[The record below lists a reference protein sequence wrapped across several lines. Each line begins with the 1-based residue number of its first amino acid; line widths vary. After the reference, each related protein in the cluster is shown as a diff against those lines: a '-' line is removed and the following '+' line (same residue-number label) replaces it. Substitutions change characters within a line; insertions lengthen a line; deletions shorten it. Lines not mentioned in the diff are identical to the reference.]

1 MMLQKTLKFY
11 LERIRWP
18 QLDKRRN
25 KAAKDSSSAKLS
37 SPTVSTARIA
47 AAAVSAHTSPPPSGA
62 AQARAPTPLP
72 APSASPLPSPG
83 PPEVPPQPHPDLTN
97 VRRFPIA
104 CGGVMGELLLPPGPK
119 KTLMVRQIM
128 FNLYALISSPSPA
141 QSCPHH
147 PMSDAKACD
156 SSLSPCAPVPQF
168 SLSVAA
174 PAAPSSRSLKG

>member
-37 SPTVSTARIA
+37 SPTVSTARVA
-47 AAAVSAHTSPPPSGA
+47 AAAVSAHTSPPPS
-62 AQARAPTPLP
+62 QPLAPTPLP
-72 APSASPLPSPG
+72 VPSALPLPAPG
-83 PPEVPPQPHPDLTN
+83 PPEVHPDLTN

-119 KTLMVRQIM
+119 QTLMVRLVM
-128 FNLYALISSPSPA
+128 FNLYALTTSPPSVLP
-141 QSCPHH
+141 
-147 PMSDAKACD
+147 KAVRITLCGY
-156 SSLSPCAPVPQF
+156 V
-168 SLSVAA
+168 
-174 PAAPSSRSLKG
+174 